1 MSIDPPT
8 FDPDTV
14 TPEKVDNSNVIARTL
29 VEQIAADAGTD
40 TAVVVEALAADGRI
54 AETDVD
60 AAADKGWI
68 DVKDVEAV
76 KGRIVEAKAA
86 NTLIRDAEA
95 AARDNADNL

>member
-1 MSIDPPT
+1 MSIEPPT
-8 FDPDTV
+8 FDLDG
-14 TPEKVDNSNVIARTL
+14 TPEKVDNSNVIARAL